1 MRAAVPFPRAPDAAR
16 PQVSGPFSP
25 YHPRPMQPA
34 NARPFIDLRS
44 DTVTRPTAAMREA
57 MMAAPLGDDVLGDE
71 PTVQAL
77 EKKIAALLG
86 KEAALYT
93 PSGTMANQLAI
104 RTVCEPGDEVLAHR
118 DSHIIHYESGAP
130 AALAG
135 CMIAPLEGPRGLFE
149 PSAVHAAVR
158 PRDQHNPVSRML
170 VLENTHNKGGGTV
183 WPREQFAACAAA
195 ARERGLHVHIDGARL
210 FNACVATGC
219 SAGDFARHA
228 DSVSVCFSKG
238 LGAPVGSALAGS
250 AALVAR
256 ARRFRKMF
264 GGAMRQSG
272 LLAAACI
279 HALDHHVARL
289 ADDHANA
296 RRLAGFVAE
305 IKGLSLEGAPE
316 TVPTNM
322 VFFTVDPS
330 FGTAQDFC
338 ARLAAHGVA
347 AIPMGPGRVRMVT
360 HLDVAREDID
370 RAGAAIAAAAGAR

>member
-1 MRAAVPFPRAPDAAR
+1 
-16 PQVSGPFSP
+16 
-25 YHPRPMQPA
+25 
-34 NARPFIDLRS
+34 
-44 DTVTRPTAAMREA
+44 
-57 MMAAPLGDDVLGDE
+57 
-71 PTVQAL
+71 
-77 EKKIAALLG
+77 
-86 KEAALYT
+86 
-93 PSGTMANQLAI
+93 MANQLAI

-195 ARERGLHVHIDGARL
+195 GRERGLHVHIDGARL
-210 FNACVATGC
+210 FNACVASGC
-219 SAGDFARHA
+219 GAAEFARHA

-238 LGAPVGSALAGS
+238 LGAPVGSALVGS

-279 HALDHHVARL
+279 HALDHHVERL

-296 RRLAGFVAE
+296 RRLARFIGE
-305 IKGLSLEGAPE
+305 IRGLSLEGTAD

-322 VFFTVDPS
+322 VFFTLDARL
-330 FGTAQDFC
+330 GGAQEFC
-338 ARLAAHGVA
+338 ARLAQHGVA
-347 AIPMGPGRVRMVT
+347 AIGMGANRVRLVT
-360 HLDVAREDID
+360 HLDVGAADID
-370 RAGAAIAAAAGAR
+370 RAAEAIARAAGGN